1 MKPHLYFLLT
11 LFWLMAT
18 NCSVGQSHH
27 SLIINEIMAD
37 PSPVVQLPIYEW
49 IEIKNNSRETIQLS
63 GWKLV
68 AGNSVSSSFPSYL
81 LPPDSLLIV
90 CNTPAALL
98 LKNYGSV
105 IGLSSFPALNNE
117 GETLSLRAPN
127 GKTIHAVTY
136 SPTWYGVSWKQ
147 EGGWSLEL
155 IDNNA
160 ACWSTDNWTASIDS
174 KGGSPGKPNSQT
186 GKTIPRAALAPLHA
200 YALDA
205 KTIVTSFNRAVDSN
219 SAVNKVAYAF
229 TRDYVA
235 ESIRILPPAYDQAII
250 TLNKSL
256 EPDSIL
262 TMTLTSIMDCGFG
275 KMSQPFSIQTGL
287 ATAAQK
293 GSLFINEILFN
304 PRPNAFDFAE
314 IGNKSKQLIDLSTIL
329 ISNRTSAGQ
338 LGTSYKI
345 RETPLLLFP
354 HQLLALTEDTSSLKR
369 EYLIPA
375 IAQLCQVKQMPT
387 MPDEEG
393 SLVMLTIN
401 GDIIDE
407 VHYNESWHFP
417 LLQSNEGVSLERIDR
432 TASSTNPSNWHS
444 AASTEGFATPGRK
457 NSQEKLTTTSN
468 ALFEIIPAAFSPDGD
483 GWQDYCQ
490 LSYTTRQNG
499 QMASI
504 TIVDASGRIVK
515 RLVPQALLA
524 TNGYFSWNGTDEK
537 GQLCVPGN
545 YLFIVELFDLNGN
558 RSKRRLPVVVTY
570 SFKKV

>member
-1 MKPHLYFLLT
+1 MKSKITFLLT
-11 LFWLMAT
+11 LFWMMGI
-18 NCSVGQSHH
+18 NRSIGQSHH

-37 PSPVVQLPIYEW
+37 PSPVVQLPLYEW
-49 IEIKNNSRETIQLS
+49 VEIKNNSKELIQLL

-68 AGNSVSSSFPSYL
+68 AGNSVSSPFPSYFL
-81 LPPDSLLIV
+81 SPDSLLIV
-90 CNTPAALL
+90 CSSSAAIL
-98 LKNYGSV
+98 LKNYGST

-136 SPTWYGVSWKQ
+136 SQTWYGVSWKQ

-155 IDNNA
+155 IDKNA
-160 ACWSTDNWTASIDS
+160 ACWATDNWTASVDS
-174 KGGSPGKPNSQT
+174 KGGSPGKPNSQF
-186 GKTIPRAALAPLHA
+186 GKIINSATLAPLYA
-200 YALDA
+200 YAPDN
-205 KTIVTSFNRAVDSN
+205 KTVAVYFNRPVDS
-219 SAVNKVAYAF
+219 SSSVNKMAYTF
-229 TRDYVA
+229 NRGYVA

-256 EPDSIL
+256 EPDTIL
-262 TMTLTSIMDCGFG
+262 RISFSSLMDCSFNT
-275 KMSQPFSIQTGL
+275 MNQSLSIQTGL
-287 ATAAQK
+287 ATTAQK

-314 IGNKSKQLIDLSTIL
+314 IGNKSKQLIDLSKIV

-345 RETPLLLFP
+345 RESPFLLFP
-354 HQLLALTEDTSSLKR
+354 DQLFALTEDTSSLKR
-369 EYLIPA
+369 EYFIPP

-387 MPDEEG
+387 MPDEVG
-393 SLVMLTIN
+393 SLVILTIN

-432 TASSTNPSNWHS
+432 AVSSTIPSNWHS

-457 NSQEKLTTTSN
+457 NSQEKLTTIPN
-468 ALFEIIPAAFSPDGD
+468 ALFEITPVAFSPDGD
-483 GWQDYCQ
+483 GWQDYCL

-499 QMASI
+499 QMATI
-504 TIVDASGRIVK
+504 TIADATGRIIK

-524 TNGYFSWNGTDEK
+524 TAGYFIWNGENDK
-537 GQLCVPGN
+537 GQLCAPGN
-545 YLFIVELFDLNGN
+545 YIVIIEQFNLNGIT
-558 RSKRRLPVVVTY
+558 RTTRLPLVVTY
-570 SFKKV
+570 SFKKF

>member
-1 MKPHLYFLLT
+1 MLINPI
-11 LFWLMAT
+11 
-18 NCSVGQSHH
+18 VGQSHH
-27 SLIINEIMAD
+27 SLIINEIMFD
-37 PSPVVQLPIYEW
+37 PSPSVQLPLYEW
-49 IEIKNNSRETIQLS
+49 IEIKNNSKEVIQLS

-68 AGNSVSSSFPSYL
+68 VGNSVSSPFPSYL
-81 LPPDSLLIV
+81 LSPDSLLIV
-90 CNTPAALL
+90 CNTSAATP
-98 LKNYGSV
+98 LKNYGNT

-117 GETLSLRAPN
+117 GEALSIRAPN
-127 GKTIHAVTY
+127 GKTIHSVSY

-155 IDNNA
+155 IDSNN

-174 KGGSPGKPNSQT
+174 KGGSPGKPNSLA
-186 GKTIPRAALAPLHA
+186 GKTIKTAALVPLHA
-200 YALDA
+200 YATDN
-205 KTIVTSFNRAVDSN
+205 KTIVIYFNRSLDS
-219 SAVNKVAYAF
+219 SSSVNKMAYAC
-229 TRDYVA
+229 TRGITA

-262 TMTLTSIMDCGFG
+262 RVTLSSLMDCSFNT
-275 KMSQPFSIQTGL
+275 MNQPLSIQTGL
-287 ATAAQK
+287 ATTAQK

-329 ISNRTSAGQ
+329 ISNRTSTGQ

-345 RETPLLLFP
+345 REMPLLLFP
-354 HQLLALTEDTSSLKR
+354 NQLLALTEDTTSLKR

-375 IAQLCQVKQMPT
+375 IAPLCQVKQMPT

-393 SLVMLTIN
+393 SLVILTIN
-401 GDIIDE
+401 GEIIDE
-407 VHYNESWHFP
+407 VHYNENWHFA
-417 LLQSNEGVSLERIDR
+417 LLQNNEGVSLERIDR
-432 TASSTNPSNWHS
+432 TASSTSPANWHS

-468 ALFEIIPAAFSPDGD
+468 AIFEVTPTIFSPDGD

-504 TIVDASGRIVK
+504 TIVDASGRIIK
-515 RLVPQALLA
+515 RLVPQALLSSS
-524 TNGYFSWNGTDEK
+524 GYFIWNGTDEK
-537 GQLCVPGN
+537 GQLCLPGN

-558 RSKRRLPVVVTY
+558 TSKRRLPVVVTY